1 MALKKETRIDKIE
14 VVGGFKKIGVREAI
28 VVSEGS
34 DEGGW
39 TELSRSLHR
48 KVLTPDADVSGESTE
63 VQDMCNLVWTDE
75 LKASWSSYVDGLE
88 Y

>member
-1 MALKKETRIDKIE
+1 MALKKETRIDQIQ
-14 VVGGFKKIGVREAI
+14 VTGGFKKIGVREAI

-48 KVLTPDADVSGESTE
+48 KVLTPDADVSGEPTE
-63 VQDMCNLVWTDE
+63 VQDIANLVWTDE
-75 LKASWSSYVDGLE
+75 LKASWSSYVENLE
-88 Y
+88 D

>member
-14 VVGGFKKIGVREAI
+14 VVGGFKKIGLREAT

-34 DEGGW
+34 DEAGW
-39 TELSRSLHR
+39 TEVSRSAHR
-48 KVLTPDADVSGESTE
+48 KTLTPDADVSGESTE
-63 VQDMCNLVWTDE
+63 VQDIANLVWTDE

-88 Y
+88 A